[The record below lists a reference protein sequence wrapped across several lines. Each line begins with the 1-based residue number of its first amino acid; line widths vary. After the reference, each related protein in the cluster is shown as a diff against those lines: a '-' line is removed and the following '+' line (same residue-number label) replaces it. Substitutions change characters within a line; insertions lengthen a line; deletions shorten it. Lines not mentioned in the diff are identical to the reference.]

1 MNFVNKIYAWILNN
15 YIKVIVFIFI
25 FGFSYAIYLYFY
37 ITSQNKD
44 KEAGDIYL
52 NFYSS
57 YASSSFNEQDYK
69 IAMEKISQIDDSS
82 IYLVM
87 LKSINAADLAKKNN
101 LQKALTEL
109 SNAKEIIEN
118 KSDDYKFLKEIINL
132 RMVKLFIELEE
143 LEAAK
148 SILKQKF
155 MTYQTNKLIL
165 EGDIFAKEQKF
176 SEAKQKYNEALVRS
190 ENETQNNLIRLKIST
205 LTE

>member
-1 MNFVNKIYAWILNN
+1 
-15 YIKVIVFIFI
+15 
-25 FGFSYAIYLYFY
+25 
-37 ITSQNKD
+37 
-44 KEAGDIYL
+44 
-52 NFYSS
+52 
-57 YASSSFNEQDYK
+57 
-69 IAMEKISQIDDSS
+69 
-82 IYLVM
+82 M

-143 LEAAK
+143 LETAK

-155 MTYQTNKLIL
+155 TTYQTNKLIL

-190 ENETQNNLIRLKIST
+190 ENETQNNLVRLKIST

>member
-69 IAMEKISQIDDSS
+69 IALEKISQIDDSS

-143 LEAAK
+143 LETAK

-155 MTYQTNKLIL
+155 TTYQTNKLIL